1 MAIKLAQLR
10 MLLAVA
16 EAEGFGEA
24 GLRLGVSQSAISHAI
39 ATLEAELGVVLL
51 NRGRHGA
58 QLTPVGER
66 IVRHSQTILAAL
78 NDIEQEA
85 SRSRGL
91 KGGDLRIG
99 TFRSFATHVLP
110 ETLAHFQQHYPNVNI
125 VIKEYSGDSSTLQS
139 LLQGTIDVGF
149 IYSLLPDEL
158 EGWEVARDEYQV
170 LFPPN
175 IVVPEQLEWEFLQ
188 QFPMIVTQQSDT
200 CFDLIQQ
207 HFNQLQKR
215 LRTDYKIQED
225 STIVGMVLR
234 GLGIAVMAQLAAAP
248 LPPTIQT
255 RSLPVPL
262 ERIIRVAV
270 LREGLHS
277 PALYAFLELLR
288 QTPTAV
294 LAS

>member
-1 MAIKLAQLR
+1 MTIKLSQLR
-10 MLLAVA
+10 MLCAVA
-16 EAEGFGEA
+16 DAGNFGEA
-24 GLRLGVSQSAISHAI
+24 GLDLGVSQSAISHAI
-39 ATLEAELGVVLL
+39 ATLEAELGVVLF
-51 NRGRHGA
+51 NRGRYGA

-66 IVRHSQTILAAL
+66 IVRHSQTILTTL
-78 NDIEQEA
+78 TSIEQEA

-99 TFRSFATHVLP
+99 TFRSFATHLLP
-110 ETLAHFQQHYPNVNI
+110 EILAHFQQHYPDVNI
-125 VIKEYSGDSSTLQS
+125 VIREYNGDSSTLQS
-139 LLQGTIDVGF
+139 LIQGAIDVGF
-149 IYSLLPDEL
+149 MYSCLPSEL

-175 IVVPEQLEWEFLQ
+175 IAVPEQPEWEFLQ

-207 HFNQLQKR
+207 HFNRLQKR

-225 STIVGMVLR
+225 STMVGMVLR
-234 GLGIAVMAQLAAAP
+234 GLGIAIMAQLAAAP
-248 LPPTIQT
+248 LPPAIQT

-288 QTPTAV
+288 KSPA
-294 LAS
+294 LSLS